1 VASSLTSSASIQEEL
16 DTTPKLECFADYLS
30 RQYWQ
35 ITAAAEGAL
44 ASGNVSFASKL
55 ARGQSIAQ
63 SCVDRAVN
71 HNASIAYH
79 MNSAPV
85 AEDMLSIVER
95 HGEWREKT
103 ARSLLKLPTK
113 ELRSHS

>member
-71 HNASIAYH
+71 HNASIA
-79 MNSAPV
+79 PV

-95 HGEWREKT
+95 QGEWREKT